1 MIKFLSILFLLLAA
15 GCSSSKIP
23 TQITTRPV
31 LEIPGIDLDTV
42 KAGRFDT
49 GTMWTF
55 EDIPLDYFAEEYGF
69 VPSEEWLDNVRL
81 SALRFANYCS
91 ASFVS
96 EDGLILTNNHCA
108 RESIV
113 EIEKEG
119 EDLMLN
125 GFYAETLE
133 DERRVSG
140 LYVDQLVLIKD
151 VTSEI
156 LSELESITNPKER
169 LKKEKELIKN
179 IELKEEE
186 ISGLRIRITALY
198 NGGKYSLYGYKRFTD
213 VRAVFSPEH
222 QLGHFGGDEDNF
234 TYPRYNLDCAFFR
247 VYDEGRPFKT
257 KNFLR
262 WSSSGAAPGEAVF
275 VVGNPGST
283 NRLKTVA
290 QLEYL
295 RDVEY
300 PAIIQTYDSFINIY
314 TELLNAD
321 ESGASSIEVQLLRY
335 LNSKKAYAGMLSG
348 LRDPVLMQRKK
359 DFEEKFKESVQTD
372 PGLNAKYGELWEN
385 IEQTINRVDKYS
397 NEYSVLSFNLG
408 STPEFFYIASDLV
421 DLADQLNLP
430 VEQRDHLYLDENL
443 EATIETLYPDQ
454 LDVEYNKIL
463 LIDQI
468 ELMIETFGNDHEIV
482 KSLIGSRQPGAA
494 AEYLIENS
502 ILRSKQ
508 NVLELIDKG
517 PYAILNS
524 DDPFIKYVINSSDLA
539 LEIQE
544 RMDELSAQEQG
555 YEKLLGRALFEVYG
569 TSIPPDATFTLR
581 ISDGRVEGYPYN
593 GTIAPPITTFYG
605 LYDRYYSF
613 SEKDQFTLP
622 ERWINPPEEFDLEVP
637 FNFVSTNDI
646 VGGSSGSPVINTN
659 AEIVGV
665 AFDGNIESLP
675 GSFIFRTEKNRTVSV
690 HSAGI
695 IEAISDMY
703 NAVRLHRE
711 LLDGKIIYEDRTVL
725 IK

>member
-140 LYVDQLVLIKD
+140 LYVDQLVLTKD

-156 LSELESITNPKER
+156 LSELGSISNPKER

-213 VRAVFSPEH
+213 VRAVFTPEH

-247 VYDEGRPFKT
+247 VYDEGRPLKT

-555 YEKLLGRALFEVYG
+555 YEKLLGRSLFEVYG